1 MTLIRE
7 QKRRTKGRE
16 TLRTLSMMDGTECI
30 PVLPRRKGEGEQAE
44 TRPGEVRRL
53 GDLRLPE
60 RRARLVASSLSAGDV
75 VAGRRLW
82 RRSAVVAGIER
93 EPGMS

>member
-1 MTLIRE
+1 M
-7 QKRRTKGRE
+7 
-16 TLRTLSMMDGTECI
+16 SMMDRMVCT
-30 PVLPRRKGEGEQAE
+30 PVLPRRKKGGERAE
-44 TRPGEVRRL
+44 KSQGGVLRL

>member
-1 MTLIRE
+1 MSLSRE

-44 TRPGEVRRL
+44 TRPGEVLRL

-60 RRARLVASSLSAGDV
+60 RRARLVVSSLSAGDV

-82 RRSAVVAGIER
+82 RRSAVVAGTER
-93 EPGMS
+93 GPGMS

>member
-7 QKRRTKGRE
+7 QKRRRKGRE

-30 PVLPRRKGEGEQAE
+30 PALPRRKGEGEQAE

-82 RRSAVVAGIER
+82 CRSVVVAGNER